1 MSSLPSTSTSST
13 TPSTESQPPSHS
25 ADQEKSPLALP
36 APEDVPRDSQ
46 QLEVNGKDIKLD
58 ILGPVVVNEDGTMS
72 RIDNWSEMADIEKA
86 NVRRILL
93 KRNAQRLTRLRAE
106 RDQAIA
112 DGQ

>member
-1 MSSLPSTSTSST
+1 MSSSPSTFASTSTA
-13 TPSTESQPPSHS
+13 TESQPPAQA
-25 ADQEKSPLALP
+25 ADQKKVTLALP
-36 APEDVPRDSQ
+36 APEDVPKDAQ

-72 RIDNWSEMADIEKA
+72 RIDNWAEMADIEKA

-112 DGQ
+112 DAK